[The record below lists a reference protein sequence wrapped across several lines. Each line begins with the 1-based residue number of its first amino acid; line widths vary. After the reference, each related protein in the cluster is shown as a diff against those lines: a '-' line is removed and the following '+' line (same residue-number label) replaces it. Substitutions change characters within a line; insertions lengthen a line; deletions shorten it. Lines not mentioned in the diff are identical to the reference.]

1 MAMRSKTILAT
12 PPGYTIRE
20 QLKARHMTQK
30 EFALRMDMSEKHIS
44 HLMNGEVSLT
54 PEVAIRIETI
64 LGISARYWNNLE
76 AIYREKLLLA
86 EEENAMDA
94 DIEILRQMPYA
105 EAVRYGWIER
115 ASSKVF
121 DKVRNMRRF
130 FEVAHLGAIANLR
143 IPGIAYRKL
152 GESSKNDYVL
162 AVWAQKARLAARE
175 REIAPIN
182 LHRLASII
190 NDVRMLTTEPPEE
203 FISKLY
209 DYYSNCGVAVVF
221 LPHMKGS
228 FLHGASFIDGK
239 KIVMAL
245 TLRGTDADK
254 FWFSLFHETAHIL
267 EGHITKLEGTTEA
280 DEAEADKFARDTL
293 ILSKDYESFVQS
305 GNYTASA
312 VKDFADRIDI
322 DAGIIVGRLQ
332 KDGKLAFNQ
341 LNGLKKHYE
350 FA

>member
-1 MAMRSKTILAT
+1 MRSRTILAT

-20 QLKARHMTQK
+20 QLEDRHMTQK

-44 HLMNGEVSLT
+44 HLINGEVSLT

-76 AIYREKLLLA
+76 ARYREKLLLA
-86 EEENAMDA
+86 DEENAMDA

-105 EAVRYGWIER
+105 EAVRYGWIEN
-115 ASSKVF
+115 ASKIF

-130 FEVAHLGAIANLR
+130 FEVARLGAISKLR

-152 GESSKNDYVL
+152 GDTAKNDYVL
-162 AVWAQKARLAARE
+162 AVWAQRARLVARE
-175 REIAPIN
+175 REVAPIN
-182 LHRLASII
+182 FQRLAAII
-190 NDVRMLTTEPPEE
+190 DDVRELTTETLEE
-203 FISKLY
+203 FIPKLY
-209 DYYSNCGVAVVF
+209 DYYGGCGVAIVF
-221 LPHMKGS
+221 LQHMKGS
-228 FLHGASFIDGK
+228 FLHGASFTDGK

-267 EGHITKLEGTTEA
+267 EGHITKPEGTTAE
-280 DEAEADKFARDTL
+280 DEAQADKFARDTL
-293 ILSKDYESFVQS
+293 ILPEDYERFVQS
-305 GNYTASA
+305 GGYTASA
-312 VKDFADRIDI
+312 VKDFADEVGI
-322 DAGIIVGRLQ
+322 DAGIVVGRLQ
-332 KDGKLAFNQ
+332 KDGKVDFNR
-341 LNGLKKHYE
+341 LNGLKKHYK

>member
-1 MAMRSKTILAT
+1 MRSKTILAT

-20 QLKARHMTQK
+20 QLEARHMTQK

-86 EEENAMDA
+86 DEENAMDA

-105 EAVRYGWIER
+105 EAARYGWIK
-115 ASSKVF
+115 SVSKIC

-130 FEVAHLGAIANLR
+130 FEVARLETITNLR

-152 GESSKNDYVL
+152 RESAKNDYVL
-162 AVWAQKARLAARE
+162 AVWAQKARLTARE
-175 REIAPIN
+175 REVAPIN
-182 LHRLASII
+182 LQRLSSII
-190 NDVRMLTTEPPEE
+190 DDVRMLTTEPPEE
-203 FISKLY
+203 FMPKLQ
-209 DYYSNCGVAVVF
+209 DYYGGCGVAVVF

-267 EGHITKLEGTTEA
+267 EGHITKLEGTTVA

-293 ILSKDYESFVQS
+293 IPPKDYESFVQS
-305 GNYTASA
+305 GSYTASA
-312 VKDFADRIDI
+312 VKDFADKISV
-322 DAGIIVGRLQ
+322 DAGIVVGRLQ
-332 KDGKLAFNQ
+332 KDGEVDFNR